1 MKAVRTVLPH
11 WARSRQERAEAV
23 LALFVIA
30 ALQVVLN
37 GCASW
42 QVPSDVD
49 DSSLRARALSASK
62 QNVSLRATVLSARD
76 SQDMFGVDVNATGV
90 QPVWIEVENKTGQSL
105 WLVRSGTDPNYFS
118 PLEVAWSF
126 HGAFSDETN
135 ARLDE
140 HFNAHGFENP
150 IAPGATQAGIVFA
163 NPHSRVMLLN
173 VDLLTQGQFIP
184 FTLFPPVPGDVP
196 DESAIDIVT
205 RIAEMEADDHQDPD
219 ALRAALERLPCCA
232 TGADAEA
239 MGEPINV
246 VIVGTMADVAAA
258 FVRRGYR
265 RDEREYDN
273 TQRLFGR
280 SPDFVARKTGQGGGA
295 ANWVRVWVAP
305 LRYRGQEVLVG
316 QVGRPVGGRFAAS
329 EGIAPRLHP
338 KVDEARDLLIQ
349 DLLYSEGLG
358 SLAFATG
365 VGQVSPEQPR
375 GSTGAVHYYTD
386 GLRAVLFFV
395 TRPLDLSDVEI
406 LDWVPYL
413 RRREADAADNK

>member
-1 MKAVRTVLPH
+1 MSDYLSRVVTRTDGGVR
-11 WARSRQERAEAV
+11 
-23 LALFVIA
+23 
-30 ALQVVLN
+30 
-37 GCASW
+37 
-42 QVPSDVD
+42 
-49 DSSLRARALSASK
+49 
-62 QNVSLRATVLSARD
+62 VSTSVLSADESRD
-76 SQDMFGVDVNATGV
+76 VFGVPLADKGI
-90 QPVWIEVENKTGQSL
+90 QPVWIEVANGDDTAY
-105 WLVRSGTDPNYFS
+105 WLMSPGVDPNF
-118 PLEVAWSF
+118 
-126 HGAFSDETN
+126 
-135 ARLDE
+135 
-140 HFNAHGFENP
+140 
-150 IAPGATQAGIVFA
+150 
-163 NPHSRVMLLN
+163 
-173 VDLLTQGQFIP
+173 
-184 FTLFPPVPGDVP
+184 FPA
-196 DESAIDIVT
+196 S
-205 RIAEMEADDHQDPD
+205 EA
-219 ALRAALERLPCCA
+219 
-232 TGADAEA
+232 ADAFAAMQDGEA
-239 MGEPINV
+239 RKEL
-246 VIVGTMADVAAA
+246 DQH
-258 FVRRGYR
+258 F
-265 RDEREYDN
+265 
-273 TQRLFGR
+273 FGR